1 MKLKT
6 VALIVG
12 GLLVL
17 SIGFSV
23 ILKLTNNDAEVEN
36 PTYSQKDTS
45 NSNGADDFNS
55 WESDLSFVPLT
66 QLFE

>member
-66 QLFE
+66 